1 MKTKKSNKNEIRW
14 YRMMM
19 AAHYPPMELIE
30 KSWAQ
35 FWYEIKVVN
44 EYEQSPISKSLC
56 KLAFEQQK
64 KAAIKYMEG
73 R

>member
-1 MKTKKSNKNEIRW
+1 MKTKKVNRKELKF

-19 AAHYPPMELIE
+19 AASYPPMELVN
-30 KSWAQ
+30 KSWTQ

-44 EYEQSPISKSLC
+44 AYEQSPISKSLC